1 MTQAKNPRYNSSGT
15 IDLEYNHPVYG
26 WIPFTASPTD
36 SEELGRNLHASA
48 LAGDFGEI
56 APYVEPEPLPPV
68 IPSIVS
74 MRQARLALLSAGL
87 LSQINS
93 AIDSLPS
100 PDKEAAQIEWEY
112 SQEVN
117 RNKAFVQT
125 LAAALGLTDE
135 QLDNL
140 FITASQ
146 L

>member
-1 MTQAKNPRYNSSGT
+1 MTKAQNPTYNSSGT

-36 SEELGRNLHASA
+36 SEELGRNLHAAA
-48 LAGDFGEI
+48 LAGEFGEI

-74 MRQARLALLSAGL
+74 MRQARLALLYAGL
-87 LSQINS
+87 LSQVTL
-93 AIDSLPS
+93 AIEELPS
-100 PDKEAAQIEWEY
+100 PVKEAAQIEWEY
-112 SQEVN
+112 SQEVH
-117 RNKAFVQT
+117 RDKTFVQT
-125 LAAALGLTDE
+125 LAATLGLTNE

>member
-1 MTQAKNPRYNSSGT
+1 MTQAQNPTYNSSGT

-36 SEELGRNLHASA
+36 SEELGRNLHAAA

-87 LSQINS
+87 LQQVTA

-117 RNKAFVQT
+117 RNQSLVT
-125 LAAALGLTDE
+125 LLTSALGLTEED
-135 QLDNL
+135 LDNL
-140 FITASQ
+140 FTSAS
-146 L
+146 LL